1 MRNHCHLAGEIMASI
16 TITKHHAAYLER
28 TARRLSELSGK
39 RVGKKNVL
47 HAILDMAIEDEA
59 IYDPATSEPIDPYRK
74 KVCQAERKSRTAS
87 FDVEALFSSLRAI
100 PPRS

>member
-1 MRNHCHLAGEIMASI
+1 MASVI
-16 TITKHHAAYLER
+16 ITKHHSAYLER

-39 RVGKKNVL
+39 RVGKKDVL
-47 HAILDMAIEDEA
+47 HALLDTAIEDEA

-74 KVCQAERKSRTAS
+74 RICQAERKGRTAS

-100 PPRS
+100 ESRS